1 MDSVVWLVIFLIL
14 GFKIGWWL
22 LFWLISAGVV
32 AFALVSF
39 LTGPGSGV
47 LVWIFSLFNSTR
59 SNIIAISTIKISEKN
74 NPVTSPYSEFNTDA
88 SSRSKIHRT
97 IEYAR
102 QRPSNKASTSYVLSI
117 SSGLI
122 IDAEP
127 LARILSGKKTW
138 EMRSGR
144 TTKRET
150 IALIQ
155 KGSKAIYGIA
165 DIVDVIGPLTYTRLL
180 ENSALHQIEPAR
192 LLESRMANKKYAWVL
207 SNVRPLLYSV
217 PYAHPS
223 GAVIFVNL
231 NAGAI
236 QAVSQA
242 LR

>member
-1 MDSVVWLVIFLIL
+1 MDSVIWLIIFLVV

-39 LTGPGSGV
+39 LTGPGSG
-47 LVWIFSLFNSTR
+47 LLFWIFSLFNSPQ
-59 SNIIAISTIKISEKN
+59 SNIAAISTIKISEKN
-74 NPVTSPYSEFNTDA
+74 GPITSPYSKLNTDA
-88 SSRSKIHRT
+88 CSRSKITRT

-102 QRPSNKASTSYVLSI
+102 QRPSNKASMSYARSI

-122 IDAEP
+122 IEAEP

-138 EMRSGR
+138 EMRSRR

-155 KGSKAIYGIA
+155 KGSGAIYGIA
-165 DIVDVIGPLTYTRLL
+165 DIVDVIGPLTYTQLL
-180 ENSALHQIEPAR
+180 ECFALHQIDPAR
-192 LLESRMANKKYAWVL
+192 LSESKIVNKKYAWVL
-207 SNVRPLLYSV
+207 SNIRTLPYSV

-231 NAGAI
+231 DTHTS
-236 QAVSQA
+236 QAVEQA
-242 LR
+242 IR